1 MTGTAGLILHVDDER
16 LVRESMLV
24 LLRADG
30 YGVRS
35 AASGTEALQFASEGL
50 QPDVLIVDFN
60 LGPQMN
66 GVEVAKQIRKVLNY
80 APPVIILTGDVSH
93 AKFHRMTEVVV
104 WLTQKPLNPQLLLVT
119 LPSLVQLSR
128 ATRNLLSRMD

>member
-1 MTGTAGLILHVDDER
+1 
-16 LVRESMLV
+16 
-24 LLRADG
+24 
-30 YGVRS
+30 
-35 AASGTEALQFASEGL
+35 
-50 QPDVLIVDFN
+50 
-60 LGPQMN
+60 MN

-128 ATRNLLSRMD
+128 ATRNLLPRMD